1 MKESVPS
8 ENSSSKEASSSSN
21 VTNFDSPSPFDD
33 SYENS
38 EKINFLI
45 FDERNQNEAD
55 QTLAHKFWQQFEL
68 EPQIESRL
76 VEQDSVTHSRHN
88 SSKRRI
94 ELPRLRSQPI
104 ETKTSEETIRRAT
117 VDGSSTRM
125 SVSKM
130 VVQLKNN
137 KHLKSTK
144 KPQPP
149 KSLSPDDLTSDL
161 KQIEE
166 FESKVLSI

>member
-1 MKESVPS
+1 M
-8 ENSSSKEASSSSN
+8 
-21 VTNFDSPSPFDD
+21 TNNTQKLVSIQ
-33 SYENS
+33 
-38 EKINFLI
+38 KILFFNYVSI
-45 FDERNQNEAD
+45 FDERNQDEAD

-94 ELPRLRSQPI
+94 EVPRLRSQPI
-104 ETKTSEETIRRAT
+104 ESKPTEETKRRAT
-117 VDGSSTRM
+117 VDGSSSRL

-144 KPQPP
+144 KAKPP
-149 KSLSPDDLTSDL
+149 ISLSPDDLSTDL

-166 FESKVLSI
+166 FESKVLST